1 MSGQRQR
8 LALIA
13 RTLAWPALIGGAA
26 LCVAIIVLTSL
37 DVDSSPLARWPGLGA
52 LALCVG
58 AAFVLDDPASATT
71 DASPTSLAKRRM
83 LRIALTLP
91 LLGGVWAASLYYA
104 TSADGAPL
112 GPDARGALS
121 IQASAMLATT
131 LGASAAALRLMPG
144 ETSGWAAVGI
154 PFALLACVYY
164 LPQRFALLATPAEPG
179 WQSAQQRWVLLLAV
193 GVLALIWASRD
204 PAARSRTGAVRAAT
218 SLTHRT
224 RLR

>member
-1 MSGQRQR
+1 MSGQPQR

-26 LCVAIIVLTSL
+26 LCVAVIVLTSL
-37 DVDSSPLARWPGLGA
+37 HVDSSPLARWPGLGA

-83 LRIALTLP
+83 LRIALALP

-131 LGASAAALRLMPG
+131 LGASAAAVRLMAG
-144 ETSGWAAVGI
+144 ETSGWAAVGV
-154 PFALLACVYY
+154 PFALLVCVYY
-164 LPQRFALLATPAEPG
+164 LPQRWALLATPAEPG
-179 WQSAQQRWVLLLAV
+179 WQAAQQRWVLLLAV

-204 PAARSRTGAVRAAT
+204 PAARSRAGGVPAAT
-218 SLTHRT
+218 SLTHWT
-224 RLR
+224 RR

>member
-1 MSGQRQR
+1 MSTPRR
-8 LALIA
+8 
-13 RTLAWPALIGGAA
+13 
-26 LCVAIIVLTSL
+26 
-37 DVDSSPLARWPGLGA
+37 ARWPGLGA

-83 LRIALTLP
+83 LRIALALPLP

-104 TSADGAPL
+104 TTADGAPL

-144 ETSGWAAVGI
+144 EASGWAAVVI
-154 PFALLACVYY
+154 PFALLVCVYY
-164 LPQRFALLATPAEPG
+164 LPQRWTLLATPAEPG
-179 WQSAQQRWVLLLAV
+179 WQAAQQRWILLLAV

-204 PAARSRTGAVRAAT
+204 PAARSRTGVVRAAT
-218 SLTHRT
+218 SLTHWT

>member
-1 MSGQRQR
+1 MSGQPQR

-26 LCVAIIVLTSL
+26 LCFAIIVLTSL
-37 DVDSSPLARWPGLGA
+37 DVDSSPHTRWPGLGA
-52 LALCVG
+52 LALCLG

-91 LLGGVWAASLYYA
+91 LLGAVWAGSLYYA
-104 TSADGAPL
+104 TTADGAPL

-144 ETSGWAAVGI
+144 EASGWAAVVV
-154 PFALLACVYY
+154 PFALLVCAYY
-164 LPQRFALLATPAEPG
+164 LPQRWALLATPAEPG
-179 WQSAQQRWVLLLAV
+179 WQAAQQRWVLLLAV

-204 PAARSRTGAVRAAT
+204 PAARSRAGGVRAAT
-218 SLTHRT
+218 SLRHWT